1 MELARLTL
9 MVTIVDRSKGEEVA
23 RICAGQGV
31 TAFAVA
37 TAAEG
42 ARLRRGGVRG
52 TILVLG
58 CTGPEEAPL
67 LARHRLTQTVVSA
80 AHARALDREGLDALV
95 KQAEQGGTVFLLGPL
110 PETLKLGKVT
120 VTAEAAEVYRAEPS
134 AELERRAG
142 TGWSDLFVKALLT
155 EPLVRES
162 AGVKLLAKPGLLAE
176 VPCGRGKFVLVAVN
190 PERFRDSRLSPER
203 TTRAAVRLG
212 RAVAQLLAAE
222 GAAFMTVSEKAASG
236 GALAPVKL
244 PGEWKFSTDPEN
256 RGFFRGWEKP
266 GFDDSR
272 WRSIKVPG
280 YWENQGVTA
289 PNPAFPQA
297 KLPYDGYAWY
307 RCSVV
312 IPESFRGKKLFLNLG
327 VVDDMDKAFV
337 NGREVGMTGNDV
349 KEYWAV
355 KRSYPIPPEAV
366 RFGEVNSIAV
376 KVYDNFQYG
385 GIAGPSPEIVARS
398 GDSFPYTDAHRPFNP
413 YRLKRW

>member
-1 MELARLTL
+1 M
-9 MVTIVDRSKGEEVA
+9 D
-23 RICAGQGV
+23 
-31 TAFAVA
+31 
-37 TAAEG
+37 AA
-42 ARLRRGGVRG
+42 
-52 TILVLG
+52 
-58 CTGPEEAPL
+58 
-67 LARHRLTQTVVSA
+67 SA
-80 AHARALDREGLDALV
+80 
-95 KQAEQGGTVFLLGPL
+95 
-110 PETLKLGKVT
+110 
-120 VTAEAAEVYRAEPS
+120 
-134 AELERRAG
+134 
-142 TGWSDLFVKALLT
+142 
-155 EPLVRES
+155 
-162 AGVKLLAKPGLLAE
+162 LLAE